1 MILIPVMINEPV
13 DWYKDHSYLATDTA
27 IDIGVIMFSVE
38 GNLLWDGTARLMLLN
53 FLCKVFMEEK
63 IMEQNPQI

>member
-1 MILIPVMINEPV
+1 MTFFFFLPWLMILIPVMINEPV

-38 GNLLWDGTARLMLLN
+38 GNLLWDGMAR
-53 FLCKVFMEEK
+53 
-63 IMEQNPQI
+63 